1 MSINDAID
9 IELDRDLAERRAAL
23 ARDPF
28 PTSRDDVLAR
38 RAARQKPSPY
48 SGAWRRGIVAAP
60 TLQPARC
67 AIRSAALPTPGCRHP
82 PVADLTRR

>member
-1 MSINDAID
+1 MSINDAMD

-38 RAARQKPSPY
+38 RAARQKASPY

-67 AIRSAALPTPGCRHP
+67 AIRVSGVTDSGMPPPPGR
-82 PVADLTRR
+82 